1 MGLLKIFLN
10 NRKIPDITQLFH
22 NNKFVTDFKEKAEL
36 VNSFFAKQYSLIK
49 NESKLPPWLHF
60 LTDKSLSMVKFVNND
75 ILKIIQNLN
84 PNKAHGYDKISIRLL
99 RLCGDSLCRHLELIF
114 NNCLANWIFPS
125 DWKRGNIVAFHKKN
139 DK

>member
-49 NESKLPPWLHF
+49 NESKLPPRLNF
-60 LTDKSLSMVKFVNND
+60 LTDNSLSMVKFVNND
-75 ILKIIQNLN
+75 ISKIIQNLN
-84 PNKAHGYDKISIRLL
+84 PNKAHGYGKISIRLL
-99 RLCGDSLCRHLELIF
+99 RLCGDSLCRPLELRF
-114 NNCLANWIFPS
+114 NDCLAN
-125 DWKRGNIVAFHKKN
+125 
-139 DK
+139 